1 MLTPFS
7 QSDAKAPKKV
17 RKSSNQLTLW
27 SIKRIP
33 ISTKTTQGPP
43 LAEHPESFKSIASM
57 WQVKGPRLPVE
68 DVASINAKV
77 DILSGAISERMGAH
91 YKTTRKASLQYPSDV
106 AAYFVLREV
115 DDKATVEVPKH
126 RLQALDFGVKALVE
140 KK

>member
-27 SIKRIP
+27 SIKHIP
-33 ISTKTTQGPP
+33 AKTTQGPL
-43 LAEHPESFKSIASM
+43 LAEHPESFKAIAPM
-57 WQVKGPRLPVE
+57 WQGKGPRLPVE
-68 DVASINAKV
+68 EVSALNAKV
-77 DILSGAISERMGAH
+77 DILTGAISERMGVH
-91 YKTTRKASLQYPSDV
+91 YKKMRKASLQYPSDV

-115 DDKATVEVPKH
+115 DDKAVAEVPKH